1 MKYLSFHVITSLVI
15 GFIFILSPAFLWA
28 RDNTGASE
36 ECLKAKKDFLT
47 SELAW
52 SSMNA
57 ELGAMREELERLRDL
72 RWEVKIT
79 LVVLEDAEQI
89 LKDKGSLSN
98 AQRMTL
104 NSRIPSRRGVINP
117 NGTFTMPVIDKA
129 DLNMA
134 EAAKR
139 LTGLLDHTEKEMELT
154 EKELE
159 EKEKKSHEL
168 SREVAVLEALVE
180 KQCKA
185 AGAPTTWA
193 QGIPRNAGRD
203 VYERFVQREQMRQEE
218 VDARRRADLD
228 RFYFYYPY
236 PYSSRDYYG
245 PYLSYP
251 YSSGGISGAM
261 LIELTGVDPGHSC
274 RRCYFF
280 SSIRE
285 KDRILDE
292 LRRAAHVHENIP
304 CAGNLRDFRI
314 LEIFDS
320 ISRCN
325 ERLY

>member
-1 MKYLSFHVITSLVI
+1 MKYLSLNTVASFLI
-15 GFIFILSPAFLWA
+15 GLIFIFLPALSSA
-28 RDNTGASE
+28 RDSTGASE
-36 ECLKAKKDFLT
+36 VCLKAKKDFLA

-57 ELGAMREELERLRDL
+57 ELGAMRQELERLRGL

-89 LKDKGSLSN
+89 LKDKGSLSS

-104 NSRIPSRRGVINP
+104 NSRIPGRRGVINP

-129 DLNMA
+129 DLNIV
-134 EAAKR
+134 EAGKR
-139 LTGLLDHTEKEMELT
+139 LTSLLDHTEKDMERT

-159 EKEKKSHEL
+159 GKEKKSHEL
-168 SREVAVLEALVE
+168 SRKVAVLEALVE

-185 AGAPTTWA
+185 AGAQTTWA

-203 VYERFVQREQMRQEE
+203 VYERFVEREQMRQEE

-228 RFYFYYPY
+228 RFYSYYPY
-236 PYSSRDYYG
+236 PYPSRDYYG
-245 PYLSYP
+245 PYSSYP
-251 YSSGGISGAM
+251 YSSGRNSGAM

-280 SSIRE
+280 SSNWE
-285 KDRILDE
+285 KNRILDE
-292 LRRAAHVHENIP
+292 LRRAAHEHERIP

-314 LEIFDS
+314 LEIFGS

-325 ERLY
+325 GRLY

>member
-1 MKYLSFHVITSLVI
+1 MASLFI
-15 GFIFILSPAFLWA
+15 AFIFVFPPALSSA
-28 RDNTGASE
+28 RDGTSAPEG
-36 ECLKAKKDFLT
+36 CLEAKKDFLA

-57 ELGAMREELERLRDL
+57 ELGTMRQELERLRDL
-72 RWEVKIT
+72 RWELKIT
-79 LVVLEDAEQI
+79 LVVLDDAEQI

-104 NSRIPSRRGVINP
+104 NSRIPGRRGAINP

-129 DLNMA
+129 DLNIA
-134 EAAKR
+134 EAEKR
-139 LTGLLDHTEKEMELT
+139 LTSLLGHTETDMERT

-168 SREVAVLEALVE
+168 SRKVAVLEALVE

-203 VYERFVQREQMRQEE
+203 VYERFVEREQMRQEE

-245 PYLSYP
+245 PYSSYP
-251 YSSGGISGAM
+251 YSPDRISGAM
-261 LIELTGVDPGHSC
+261 LIELTGVDRGHSC

-280 SSIRE
+280 RSNRD

-292 LRRAAHVHENIP
+292 LRRAAHEHERIP

>member
-1 MKYLSFHVITSLVI
+1 MNYFRYRVIASLFI
-15 GFIFILSPAFLWA
+15 GFIFMLLPALSWA
-28 RDNTGASE
+28 RDSGGDSE
-36 ECLKAKKDFLT
+36 GCLKAKEEFLA

-52 SSMNA
+52 SSINA
-57 ELGAMREELERLRDL
+57 ELGAMRQELERLRDL

-89 LKDKGSLSN
+89 LRDKGSLSN

-104 NSRIPSRRGVINP
+104 NSRIPGRRGVINP

-129 DLNMA
+129 DLSMA

-139 LTGLLDHTEKEMELT
+139 LTGLVVLT
-154 EKELE
+154 EKDMERTEKGLE

-168 SREVAVLEALVE
+168 SRKTAVLEALVE

-203 VYERFVQREQMRQEE
+203 VYERFVQREQMRQQE
-218 VDARRRADLD
+218 VDDRRRADLD

-236 PYSSRDYYG
+236 PYSSRNYYG
-245 PYLSYP
+245 PHPSYP
-251 YSSGGISGAM
+251 YYSVGIQGAM

-285 KDRILDE
+285 KERILDD
-292 LRRAAHVHENIP
+292 LRRSAHEHERIP
-304 CAGNLRDFRI
+304 CAGKLRDFRV

>member
-104 NSRIPSRRGVINP
+104 NSRIPGRRGVINP

-129 DLNMA
+129 DLNIS

-139 LTGLLDHTEKEMELT
+139 LTGLLDRTEKEMELT

>member
-1 MKYLSFHVITSLVI
+1 MKYLSCRGIASIFI
-15 GFIFILSPAFLWA
+15 GFIFILLPALSWA
-28 RDNTGASE
+28 QDGTAASE
-36 ECLKAKKDFLT
+36 GCRKAKKDFLV

-52 SSMNA
+52 SSINA
-57 ELGAMREELERLRDL
+57 ELGAMRQELERLRDL

-79 LVVLEDAEQI
+79 LFVLEDAEQI
-89 LKDKGSLSN
+89 LKDKGDLSN

-104 NSRIPSRRGVINP
+104 NSRIPGRRGVINP
-117 NGTFTMPVIDKA
+117 NGTFTMPVID
-129 DLNMA
+129 
-134 EAAKR
+134 EAALDITEAVKR
-139 LTGLLDHTEKEMELT
+139 LAGLLDHTEKDMERT

-159 EKEKKSHEL
+159 AKEKKSHEL
-168 SREVAVLEALVE
+168 SRKVAVLEALVE
-180 KQCKA
+180 KQCRA

-236 PYSSRDYYG
+236 PYSSRDFYG
-245 PYLSYP
+245 PYPSYP
-251 YSSGGISGAM
+251 YSSGRISGAM

-280 SSIRE
+280 SSDWE

-292 LRRAAHVHENIP
+292 LRRAAHEHERIP
-304 CAGNLRDFRI
+304 CAGNLRDFRV

>member
-1 MKYLSFHVITSLVI
+1 MKFLSFHVIASLFI
-15 GFIFILSPAFLWA
+15 GFIFILLPALSSA
-28 RDNTGASE
+28 RDGSGASE
-36 ECLKAKKDFLT
+36 DCLKAKKDFLA

-57 ELGAMREELERLRDL
+57 ELGAMRLELERLRSL

-79 LVVLEDAEQI
+79 LVVLEDADQI
-89 LKDKGSLSN
+89 LKEKGGLSN

-104 NSRIPSRRGVINP
+104 NSRIPGRRGVINP

-129 DLNMA
+129 DLDIA
-134 EAAKR
+134 EAERR
-139 LTGLLDHTEKEMELT
+139 LTGLVDNTEKDMDRTEM
-154 EKELE
+154 ELE

-168 SREVAVLEALVE
+168 SRKVAVLEALVE

-236 PYSSRDYYG
+236 PYSSRGYYG
-245 PYLSYP
+245 PYSSYP
-251 YSSGGISGAM
+251 YSPGGNSGAM
-261 LIELTGVDPGHSC
+261 LIELTGVDPGRSC

-280 SSIRE
+280 SSTRE
-285 KDRILDE
+285 KNRILDE
-292 LRRAAHVHENIP
+292 LRRSAHEHERIP

-314 LEIFDS
+314 LEIFDR

>member
-1 MKYLSFHVITSLVI
+1 MKYVSFRFIVCFFI
-15 GFIFILSPAFLWA
+15 GFIFVSLPALSSA
-28 RDNTGASE
+28 RDSTGASDG
-36 ECLKAKKDFLT
+36 CLKAKKDFLA

-57 ELGAMREELERLRDL
+57 ELGAMRQELERLRDL

-79 LVVLEDAEQI
+79 LFVLEDAEQ
-89 LKDKGSLSN
+89 LLEDKGGMSN

-104 NSRIPSRRGVINP
+104 NSRIPGRRGVINP

-129 DLNMA
+129 DLSIA
-134 EAAKR
+134 EAGKR
-139 LTGLLDHTEKEMELT
+139 LTGLLDRTEKDIGRT

-159 EKEKKSHEL
+159 DKEKKSHEL
-168 SREVAVLEALVE
+168 SRKVAALEALVE
-180 KQCKA
+180 KQCRA

-236 PYSSRDYYG
+236 PYSSRNYYG
-245 PYLSYP
+245 RYPSYP
-251 YSSGGISGAM
+251 YFSGGISGAM

-280 SSIRE
+280 SSTRE
-285 KDRILDE
+285 KNRILDE
-292 LRRAAHVHENIP
+292 LRRAAHEHERTP
-304 CAGNLRDFRI
+304 CAGKLRDFRI
-314 LEIFDS
+314 LEIYDS
-320 ISRCN
+320 LSRCN
-325 ERLY
+325 ERLH

>member
-1 MKYLSFHVITSLVI
+1 MKDLSFHVITSLVI
-15 GFIFILSPAFLWA
+15 GFIFILMPGLLWA
-28 RDNTGASE
+28 RDGSGASE
-36 ECLKAKKDFLT
+36 GCLKAKKDFLA

-104 NSRIPSRRGVINP
+104 NSRIPGRRGVINP

-129 DLNMA
+129 DLDMA
-134 EAAKR
+134 GAAKI
-139 LTGLLDHTEKEMELT
+139 LTSLLDRTEKGMERT
-154 EKELE
+154 ERELE

-251 YSSGGISGAM
+251 YSPVGISGAM

-292 LRRAAHVHENIP
+292 LRRAAREHERIP